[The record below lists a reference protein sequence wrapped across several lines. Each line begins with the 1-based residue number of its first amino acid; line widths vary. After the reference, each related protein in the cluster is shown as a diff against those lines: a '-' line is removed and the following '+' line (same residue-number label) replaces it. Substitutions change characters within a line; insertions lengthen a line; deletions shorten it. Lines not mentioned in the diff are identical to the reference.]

1 VKHLLPVLERYC
13 DLVAGEPVS
22 LTAIRDPARLR
33 EELVG
38 DALTARRV
46 IGETLPAA
54 VVDVGSGNGS
64 PGIPLAVH
72 YGGPVTLLESV
83 ARKGAFLQRCS
94 NELGIGCP
102 VVVER
107 SETFARGAGR
117 DAFDLALARALA
129 PPPVA
134 LELCLPLVRAGGR
147 LILWTGRIDPDSL
160 AGVSAQL
167 GGGPA
172 VAVETG
178 PGRALLVVE
187 KLSDTPERFPRRPGM
202 AGKRPLAS
210 LPSGA

>member
-1 VKHLLPVLERYC
+1 M
-13 DLVAGEPVS
+13 VAAEPVS

-38 DALTARRV
+38 DALTATVV
-46 IGETLPAA
+46 IGEAMPAA

-72 YGGPVTLLESV
+72 YGRPVTLLDSV
-83 ARKGAFLQRCS
+83 ARKGAFLERCS
-94 NELGIGCP
+94 EQLGIGCP

-107 SETFARGAGR
+107 SETYARGAGR

-134 LELCLPLVRAGGR
+134 IELCLPLVRPGGR
-147 LILWTGRIDPDSL
+147 LILWTGRIDPDLL
-160 AGVSAQL
+160 AEVCAQL
-167 GGGPA
+167 GGGRP

-178 PGRALLVVE
+178 RTRALLIVE
-187 KLSDTPERFPRRPGM
+187 KLSDTPDRFPRRPGM